1 MPQERHWTPQKGSQR
16 SPNHSQK
23 VPWRPTEALLERC
36 ILYLRG
42 FCGPYE
48 STANS
53 NQNVP
58 WSVPN
63 DAQETQKD
71 SQETPATQIS
81 LQETPK
87 LTLRDSKW
95 HQRDTSA
102 PQGCPRRVPR
112 DPWRAA
118 RCCRSAT
125 GHPKR
130 APKESKKAT
139 WRPPKATLK

>member
-1 MPQERHWTPQKGSQR
+1 MPQERHWTPQKGSKT

-23 VPWRPTEALLERC
+23 VPWRPTEAPLERC
-36 ILYLRG
+36 ILYVRG

-48 STANS
+48 SNANS

-58 WSVPN
+58 WSVSN
-63 DAQETQKD
+63 GAQETPKD
-71 SQETPATQIS
+71 TQETASNQNKPPR
-81 LQETPK
+81 TPK
-87 LTLRDSKW
+87 LTLRDNKW

-102 PQGCPRRVPR
+102 PQGSPGRVPR

-130 APKESKKAT
+130 APKESKKAP